1 MPLTF
6 PSVNRRKFL
15 AGTFAAGLFAAVS
28 PKNIFAGDS
37 KTESQSDHWVFLS
50 DTHIPGNPET
60 AAPREKDSKGILYN
74 PNGHFAAARTEVLAL
89 ADKPKGVIVT
99 GDVAYLQGKPEDYQ
113 RLALQV
119 VPYTEAGI
127 PVHVAFGNHDNL
139 DNYYAAFT
147 DSKKE
152 ESPVL
157 DKHVLIL
164 ESPNCNLFILDALYD
179 NDFGAGFLGTAQLRW
194 LKKELNARKDK
205 PAILFAHH
213 NLDHSSWA
221 LQDSEQ
227 FWSIIKPQKQVKA
240 YVYGHTHVYQ
250 QSVRDDIHL
259 INLPA
264 LGWEFQKGM
273 QPLGWSDALLS
284 ENGIQLTLHTVDK
297 SHPKND
303 DVREFTWLR

>member
-6 PSVNRRKFL
+6 PPVSRRKFL
-15 AGTFAAGLFAAVS
+15 AGTFAAGLFTAVS
-28 PKNIFAGDS
+28 SKNIFAEDS
-37 KTESQSDHWVFLS
+37 KTESQTDRWVFLS
-50 DTHIPGNPET
+50 DTHIPGNLET
-60 AAPREKDSKGILYN
+60 TAPHEKDSKGILYN
-74 PNGHFAAARTEVLAL
+74 PNEHFAAVRAEVLAL

-99 GDVAYLQGKPEDYQ
+99 GDFAYLQGELEDYQ

-127 PVHVAFGNHDNL
+127 PVYVALGNHDRL

-152 ESPVL
+152 DSPVL
-157 DKHVLIL
+157 DKHILIL
-164 ESPNCNLFILDALYD
+164 ESPNCNFFLLDALYD
-179 NDFGAGFLGTAQLRW
+179 NDFGAGFFGTAQLRW

-213 NLDHSSWA
+213 QLDHSSWS

-240 YVYGHTHVYQ
+240 YVYGHTHLYQ

-264 LGWEFQKGM
+264 LGWDFHNGG
-273 QPLGWSDALLS
+273 QPLGWSDVLLS
-284 ENGIQLTLHTVDK
+284 ESGIQLTLHTVDK
-297 SHPKND
+297 SHPKNN
-303 DVREFTWLR
+303 DVRQFTWLR